1 MRRTEPRRE
10 LRGNV
15 SILTSSFWSLILVG
29 VVVVA
34 VMWCWRN
41 RPTIAAAIAGRP
53 AVAAFGIGWTTAAV
67 LGFALNDSGL
77 VVPGVML
84 AGAISWLA
92 SVMIVPMTRA
102 ERRAL
107 AEQAE
112 SGRAAT

>member
-1 MRRTEPRRE
+1 MILRRK

-29 VVVVA
+29 VVAVA
-34 VMWCWRN
+34 LMWCWRN
-41 RPTIAAAIAGRP
+41 RSAVAAAVAGRP

-84 AGAISWLA
+84 AGAISWLV

-107 AEQAE
+107 AEQAV
-112 SGRAAT
+112 SGRAPA